1 MRKTLYGFFF
11 DDLLKSSWRSVVLL
25 WKPMAAWTIV
35 VYLLFTALSAPL
47 LAFLLDWTVFRGD
60 RLFVGNEDIVGWFA
74 SPIGFVYLFLL
85 VLITLTGVVIRYAGL
100 FQIVRDD
107 LIGERISIAATV
119 RRIFLR
125 AHLLVKI
132 CAITITAFLLAIVP
146 LVAGLGVVYLI
157 WLAEFDIN
165 YYLSSTP
172 PEWYRALIFGGIWAF
187 FWAITT
193 VGLAA
198 MLLPALPAYLE
209 GKKSFIEAIKEIW
222 RHPTSNTLRFLKVT
236 AIAAALW
243 VGARIV
249 TEAVL
254 LSLFLFLTTWAY
266 GFFESLRPVAFV
278 AGGYLFTSITA
289 GVVISFFGFSLIS
302 TIITKFYFGF
312 TRPGL
317 IPEIPGFKKLTIKT
331 IRLLTWWAKP
341 VRAAAL
347 LLIVISGSFVTTL
360 LITGESGRD
369 SDILIITHRA
379 NALGAPENSIPALE
393 NSITLGADVV
403 EIDVQLT
410 ADGTVVILHDEDL
423 MRVAGDPR
431 RIAEISDEE
440 LREVRLL
447 YGEEYADAELHIPT
461 LAEYLE
467 RAKNRVVVMIEL
479 KYYGFIPELAEKT
492 IDVIRQHGM
501 EDQVQIKSLSYRAVE
516 QVRELAP
523 ELQTGYVSAVALGD
537 ISRLPVQFLSVNQA
551 NINSGLIAHA
561 AQQQI
566 EVYAWTVN
574 TREST
579 VDVILKGVDGVITDR
594 PEIAIEVLKE
604 ISELTAT
611 ERLLLQLGLI
621 VLGTTQE

>member
-1 MRKTLYGFFF
+1 MRKTLYTFFF

-47 LAFLLDWTVFRGD
+47 LAFILDWAVFRGD
-60 RLFVGNEDIVGWFA
+60 RLFVGNEDIVSWFA
-74 SPIGFVYLFLL
+74 SPIGFIYLFLL
-85 VLITLTGVVIRYAGL
+85 VLITLSGVVIRYAGL

-132 CAITITAFLLAIVP
+132 CAITITAFLLAILP

-209 GKKSFIEAIKEIW
+209 GKKSFFEAIKEIW

-254 LSLFLFLTTWAY
+254 LSLFLFLTSWAY
-266 GFFESLRPVAFV
+266 GFFESLRPVAFI

-317 IPEIPGFKKLTIKT
+317 MPEIPGFKKLTIKT

-360 LITGESGRD
+360 LITGEPGRD

-379 NALGAPENSIPALE
+379 NALGAPENSLPALE
-393 NSITLGADVV
+393 NSIVLGADVV

-410 ADGTVVILHDEDL
+410 ADGTVVILHDEGL

-492 IDVIRQHGM
+492 IDVIRQHAM

-551 NINSGLIAHA
+551 NINSSLIARA
-561 AQQQI
+561 AQQQM

-574 TREST
+574 RR
-579 VDVILKGVDGVITDR
+579 DDMIQIILKGVDGIITDVPDLAQQVIR
-594 PEIAIEVLKE
+594 EIEEMA
-604 ISELTAT
+604 AT
-611 ERLLLQLGLI
+611 ERLLLQFGLFVI
-621 VLGTTQE
+621 DDL

>member
-1 MRKTLYGFFF
+1 MRNTFYSFFF

-25 WKPMAAWTIV
+25 WKPMAAWTV
-35 VYLLFTALSAPL
+35 VIYLLFTALSAPL

-60 RLFVGNEDIVGWFA
+60 RIFVGNEDIASWFA
-74 SPIGFVYLFLL
+74 SPIGFIYLFVL
-85 VLITLTGVVIRYAGL
+85 VLIALTGIVIRYAGL

-107 LIGERISIAATV
+107 LIGERISVAVTV

-132 CAITITAFLLAIVP
+132 CAITITAFLLAILP
-146 LVAGLGVVYLI
+146 LAAGLGVVYLI

-165 YYLSSTP
+165 YYLYTTP

-187 FWAITT
+187 LWAVTT
-193 VGLAA
+193 VCLAA

-209 GKKSFIEAIKEIW
+209 GEKSFFEAIKEIW
-222 RHPTSNTLRFLKVT
+222 RHPTSNTMKFLKVT
-236 AIAAALW
+236 ALAAALW
-243 VGARIV
+243 VGARIFS
-249 TEAVL
+249 EAVL
-254 LSLFLFLTTWAY
+254 LSLFLLLTTWAY
-266 GFFESLRPVAFV
+266 GFFDSLRPVAFV
-278 AGGYLFTSITA
+278 AGGYLFTSITT
-289 GVVISFFGFSLIS
+289 GIIISFFGFSLIS
-302 TIITKFYFGF
+302 TIITKFYFGI

-317 IPEIPGFKKLTIKT
+317 ISEIPGFKNLTIKT

-341 VRAAAL
+341 VRAATL
-347 LLIVISGSFVTTL
+347 LLIVICGSFVTTL
-360 LITGESGRD
+360 LITGEPDQD
-369 SDILIITHRA
+369 SDIRIITHRA
-379 NALGAPENSIPALE
+379 NALGAPENSLPALE
-393 NSITLGADVV
+393 NSIALGADVV

-440 LREVRLL
+440 LWDIRLL
-447 YGEEYADAELHIPT
+447 AVEKYTYAELHVPT

-467 RAKNRVVVMIEL
+467 RSKDRVIVMIEL
-479 KYYGFIPELAEKT
+479 KYYGFIPELAERT
-492 IDVIRQHGM
+492 IDVIRQFEM

-523 ELQTGYVSAVALGD
+523 ELQTGYVSAAALGD
-537 ISRLPVQFLSVNQA
+537 ISRLPVHFLSVNQT
-551 NINSGLIAHA
+551 NINAELIARA
-561 AQQQI
+561 VQQQMD
-566 EVYAWTVN
+566 VYAWTVN
-574 TREST
+574 TRESI

-594 PEIAIEVLKE
+594 PEIAIEVIRE
-604 ISELTAT
+604 IAELTAT

-621 VLGTTQE
+621 VLATTQE